1 MSKSLPEIFSIKGEG
16 TLLLFTEIAELH
28 TLVAAANQSDLA
40 AIEGFSS
47 QSRQAERLAW
57 RIMLRQEL
65 CSTPEVAYSP
75 SGAPTIIDSQYKH
88 ISVSH
93 CADRVM
99 VALSQWPCGV
109 DIERLDRRFTQLAP
123 RYMNNQELMLALSH
137 EAMAAVW
144 CAKECLYKMASQ
156 SGLDLRG
163 DILIT
168 EIDLNKGTIIG
179 HIKDGQSLTMRIMMP
194 DKDHIAVY
202 FL

>member
-16 TLLLFTEIAELH
+16 TLLLFSEIAELQR
-28 TLVAAANQSDLA
+28 LLAAANQSELA

-47 QSRQAERLAW
+47 HSRQAERLAW

-65 CSTPEVAYSP
+65 GHTPRVEYSAT
-75 SGAPTIIDSQYKH
+75 GAPTIIDSQYKY
-88 ISVSH
+88 ISISH

-99 VALSQWPCGV
+99 VALSQRACGV
-109 DIERLDRRFTQLAP
+109 DIERLDRRFAQLAP
-123 RYMNNQELMLALSH
+123 RFMNNQELVIATSQ
-137 EAMAAVW
+137 EEMAAVW
-144 CAKECLYKMASQ
+144 CAKESLYKMAGQ
-156 SGLDLRG
+156 NGLDLRG

-168 EIDLNKGTIIG
+168 DIDLNEGTIIG
-179 HIKDGQSLTMRIMMP
+179 RIKDGQPLTMRIVMP